1 MEPSDQL
8 ERQLLW
14 ILVMVFIGFLAAAGI
29 SAWTA
34 SRYADAESRRIAA
47 YAEMQS
53 LDAILLAFDD
63 AETGQRGYLLT
74 GNTAYLEPYHE
85 SLSRIDADLDQLDR
99 LVDDEPAKAA
109 VDRIRQL
116 KQLKFDAL
124 ERTIRVR
131 QQQGLEQALELV
143 KSNVGK
149 AYMDELRTIVAGL
162 KAQQKAD
169 LDRLQDRTVFHVG
182 IYQYSTTFFVLF
194 LMLVILSVW
203 TIIRRDMTSKRELL
217 ERLDHEASHDELTQL
232 PNRNLFI
239 SILDYSIPIASRY
252 QRTLGVM
259 FIDLDG
265 FKAINDIFGHAA
277 GDAVLKE
284 AARRLKDCSRKSD
297 VVARIGGDEFLILIP
312 NINQRADL
320 EVFASHLLASFDTPI
335 LPSLGPAKIGTSIG
349 IALFPD
355 DGIRSTDLIK
365 AADVAMYRAKAV
377 GKHRFAFHSA
387 EASLLK

>member
-365 AADVAMYRAKAV
+365 AADVAMYRAKAG

>member
-232 PNRNLFI
+232 PNRNLFT

-265 FKAINDIFGHAA
+265 FKAINDTFGHAA

-387 EASLLK
+387 EAPLLK